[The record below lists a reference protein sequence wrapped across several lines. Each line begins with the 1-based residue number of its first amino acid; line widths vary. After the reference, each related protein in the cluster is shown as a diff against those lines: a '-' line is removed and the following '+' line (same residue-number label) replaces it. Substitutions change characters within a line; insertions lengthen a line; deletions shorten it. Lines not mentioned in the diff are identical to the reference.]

1 MGAKGAQAPTT
12 PLDSMEFVR
21 EEKRVKR
28 ERKKK
33 RGGGGAPPLSS
44 KPSSTSGPS
53 RRAVLASWQLGGDG
67 EANVHRA
74 SLQGHTTSIYIRGW
88 DSWYKKKKEAS
99 RCRCPDG
106 PWV

>member
-33 RGGGGAPPLSS
+33 RGGGGAPPS
-44 KPSSTSGPS
+44 PPN
-53 RRAVLASWQLGGDG
+53 LAPPVAQAGG
-67 EANVHRA
+67 R
-74 SLQGHTTSIYIRGW
+74 S
-88 DSWYKKKKEAS
+88 
-99 RCRCPDG
+99 
-106 PWV
+106 

>member
-33 RGGGGAPPLSS
+33 RGAPP
-44 KPSSTSGPS
+44 PN
-53 RRAVLASWQLGGDG
+53 LAPPVAQAGG
-67 EANVHRA
+67 R
-74 SLQGHTTSIYIRGW
+74 S
-88 DSWYKKKKEAS
+88 
-99 RCRCPDG
+99 
-106 PWV
+106 

>member
-33 RGGGGAPPLSS
+33 RGGGAPPS
-44 KPSSTSGPS
+44 PPN
-53 RRAVLASWQLGGDG
+53 LAPPVAQAGG
-67 EANVHRA
+67 R
-74 SLQGHTTSIYIRGW
+74 S
-88 DSWYKKKKEAS
+88 
-99 RCRCPDG
+99 
-106 PWV
+106 